1 MTVWLTSNVPTI
13 IIALILL
20 VLVFLA
26 GRKVLRNK
34 GGCSCG
40 HCDGCDRCG
49 IGSAEK
55 EKKD

>member
-1 MTVWLTSNVPTI
+1 MTAWLASNVSTI

-20 VLVFLA
+20 VLVFFA

-34 GGCSCG
+34 GRCSCG
-40 HCDGCDRCG
+40 RCEGCDRCS